1 MQYPQE
7 STMKTST
14 LARAAALLLAAAL
27 GGAMAQTAPAPT
39 PKVLSDAQP
48 LPAEDRSSM
57 GSMGAVVLE
66 EAPVIAKREMVQE
79 TVARNRQLI
88 TTMMGAGPAQPP
100 ATADKD
106 KKKKTEVPVK

>member
-1 MQYPQE
+1 
-7 STMKTST
+7 MKTST
-14 LARAAALLLAAAL
+14 FARATALLLAAAL

-48 LPAEDRSSM
+48 LPAEERS
-57 GSMGAVVLE
+57 SMGAVVLE

-88 TTMMGAGPAQPP
+88 TTMMGAGAAQPP
-100 ATADKD
+100 VTVDKD
-106 KKKKTEVPVK
+106 SKKKKIELPPVK